1 MPEEGKAQLTWCW
14 KWRSGFFSLS
24 WSSILASRSLR
35 SFVPLLSVFP
45 SVSCSFL
52 SFFFQPFPLVLEA
65 GVGEEAVSG
74 FLVSLSSSLRPFSLF
89 CCVIPC
95 FSGFFFLSP
104 LCFRLCSLFTSFVF
118 SPSVFFVLSRS
129 LSLLPVPPGF
139 FVLLGST
146 LVFLSLVSALFPQF
160 FFPLFVAFSLA
171 SSVSLR
177 RNRGMQVCSSS
188 SFSPPRF
195 CLSLS
200 VCFCFRC
207 FKAGI
212 GKGRVHF
219 WYGVLKQHLKIRLVS
234 LGFSLLVSFV
244 PSLSNQPLLSV
255 LLGLYRARRVVTG
268 GRLTV
273 GHH

>member
-95 FSGFFFLSP
+95 FSGFFFFCP
-104 LCFRLCSLFTSFVF
+104 L
-118 SPSVFFVLSRS
+118 SVFVCALCLLLSCS
-129 LSLLPVPPGF
+129 P
-139 FVLLGST
+139 
-146 LVFLSLVSALFPQF
+146 PQF
-160 FFPLFVAFSLA
+160 FSFSVALYLSCRFPLAFS
-171 SSVSLR
+171 
-177 RNRGMQVCSSS
+177 CS
-188 SFSPPRF
+188 
-195 CLSLS
+195 
-200 VCFCFRC
+200 
-207 FKAGI
+207 
-212 GKGRVHF
+212 
-219 WYGVLKQHLKIRLVS
+219 
-234 LGFSLLVSFV
+234 
-244 PSLSNQPLLSV
+244 SV
-255 LLGLYRARRVVTG
+255 LLLFFFPSF
-268 GRLTV
+268 LPFFPSFSSPCSWLFLQPPLFL
-273 GHH
+273 

>member
-95 FSGFFFLSP
+95 FSGFFF
-104 LCFRLCSLFTSFVF
+104 
-118 SPSVFFVLSRS
+118 
-129 LSLLPVPPGF
+129 
-139 FVLLGST
+139 
-146 LVFLSLVSALFPQF
+146 
-160 FFPLFVAFSLA
+160 
-171 SSVSLR
+171 
-177 RNRGMQVCSSS
+177 
-188 SFSPPRF
+188 
-195 CLSLS
+195 
-200 VCFCFRC
+200 
-207 FKAGI
+207 
-212 GKGRVHF
+212 
-219 WYGVLKQHLKIRLVS
+219 
-234 LGFSLLVSFV
+234 FV
-244 PSLSNQPLLSV
+244 PSLFSFVLSV
-255 LLGLYRARRVVTG
+255 YFFRVLPLSFFRSQSLSISPAGSPWLFRAPRFYSCFSFPRFCPFSLVFLPPVRGFFFSLLCFFEKKQRNASLLFFFLFPPSVLSLSLGVFLFS
-268 GRLTV
+268 LF
-273 GHH
+273 